1 MESVLV
7 GALISVIVATP
18 ISILWV
24 HLITKQKEYN
34 EQQKENNK
42 NNCTKNRS

>member
-24 HLITKQKEYN
+24 HLITKQKEY
-34 EQQKENNK
+34 EDEN
-42 NNCTKNRS
+42 TDL